1 METNNSEMK
10 NKLADLLMD
19 SFMEFHESLEE
30 DRGLCY
36 VCESDTKAKELA
48 EEIIDFLE
56 QEQKVQTH
64 GD

>member
-1 METNNSEMK
+1 
-10 NKLADLLMD
+10 MD